1 MLLGIQL
8 GTVGLGGLCSTTE
21 LCAQPTKVR
30 MPGALKIIS
39 VSQGNGLELMLYNT
53 EHLSLQ
59 RD

>member
-8 GTVGLGGLCSTTE
+8 GTVGLGGLCSTTK
-21 LCAQPTKVR
+21 AQPTKVR

-39 VSQGNGLELMLYNT
+39 ASQGNGLELLLYNT